1 MDTKKPYSL
10 PETPGPNTVQEPDLS
25 GSYTYADYLTW
36 QFTEMVEL
44 IRGKVFKMSPAP
56 RSIHQEVAG
65 ELHRQI
71 ANYLKKKKC
80 KVFIAPFDVRLPQPK
95 KGSTDQEIIT
105 VVQPDLCVVCDP
117 KKIDE
122 LGCVGAPDWII
133 EVLSPRTSAK
143 DLNEK
148 FDVYEEAGVGE
159 YWVVHPQEQ
168 TVLVYTLNAM
178 GKYEG
183 ILKPYTRRDKIQSIA
198 LPELLVDLGEVF
210 EERD

>member
-1 MDTKKPYSL
+1 MKNYPLTEDKSL
-10 PETPGPNTVQEPDLS
+10 VQEPDLS

-36 QFTEMVEL
+36 QFTEVVEL

-56 RSIHQEVAG
+56 RSVHQEVAG

-95 KGSTDQEIIT
+95 KGNTDPEIIT
-105 VVQPDLCVVCDP
+105 VVQPDVCVACDP
-117 KKIDE
+117 KKVDE

-159 YWVVHPQEQ
+159 YWVVHPREQ
-168 TVLVYTLNAM
+168 TVLVYTLGGN
-178 GKYEG
+178 GKYQG
-183 ILKPYTRRDKIQSIA
+183 ILKPYTRRDKVQPIT
-198 LPELLVDLGEVF
+198 LPELVIDLGEVF
-210 EERD
+210 AEEE